1 MSSLYGKAILL
12 VDDEKDICDIIA
24 AELLVSGANPVKA
37 HDVQSALKM
46 LDERKI
52 DLVISD
58 IRMPGTSG
66 VELLDILRKRHVKTP
81 VILITGF
88 ADISEEA
95 ALAKGAYQIISKPFD
110 LDELMSSAAS
120 ALKT

>member
-1 MSSLYGKAILL
+1 MNPLHGKAILL

-24 AELLVSGANPVKA
+24 VELFVSGANPVKV
-37 HDVQSALKM
+37 HDVQSALKTM
-46 LDERKI
+46 DERKI

-66 VELLDILRKRHVKTP
+66 VELLDILSKRPVKIP

-95 ALAKGAYQIISKPFD
+95 ALAKGAFQIVSKPFD
-110 LDELMSSAAS
+110 LDELLTSAAS

>member
-1 MSSLYGKAILL
+1 MNSLNGKAILL

-37 HDVQSALKM
+37 YDVQSALKT
-46 LDERKI
+46 LGERKI
-52 DLVISD
+52 DLLISD

-66 VELLDILRKRHVKTP
+66 VELLDILRKRHVKIP

-95 ALAKGAYQIISKPFD
+95 ALAKGAFKIISKPFD
-110 LDELMSSAAS
+110 LDELLNSAAS